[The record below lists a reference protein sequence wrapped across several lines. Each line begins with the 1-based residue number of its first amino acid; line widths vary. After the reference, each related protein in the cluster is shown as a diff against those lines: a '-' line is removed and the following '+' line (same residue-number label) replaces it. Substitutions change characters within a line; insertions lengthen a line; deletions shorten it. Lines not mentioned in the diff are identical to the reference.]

1 MPIYTYSCQKCTA
14 YWDEFRKI
22 DARDESPN
30 CCGGPMQRIIVPTM
44 VSPDIQSY
52 RTIACDKETGKKVTI
67 DSRKQ
72 HREFLKRND
81 LIEVG

>member
-14 YWDEFRKI
+14 YLDEFRKI
-22 DARDESPN
+22 DSRDDAPH
-30 CCGGPMQRIIVPTM
+30 CCGGTMQRIIVPSM
-44 VSPDIQSY
+44 VTPDIKSY
-52 RTIACDKETGKKVTI
+52 RTVAFDKETGKKVTI

-81 LIEVG
+81 FIEVG

>member
-1 MPIYTYSCQKCTA
+1 MPIYSYQCHKCEA
-14 YWDEFRKI
+14 IKDEYRKI
-22 DARDESPN
+22 DERNILPL
-30 CCGGPMQRIIVPTM
+30 CCGEEMQRKIVATM

-52 RTIACDKETGKKVTI
+52 RTIACDKETGRKVTI